1 MELLIPSKVK
11 QASIGQCILK
21 ALRPNSV
28 IPPLQFGLRVLST
41 MGLKWLNNELSRLDF
56 TLSYDE
62 LLRFKQSVL
71 FDKDISPSKQLLM
84 GLYSM

>member
-28 IPPLQFGLRVLST
+28 IPPLQFGLGVLST
-41 MGLKWLNNELSRLDF
+41 MGLKWLNNELSCLGF

-62 LLRFKQSVL
+62 VLRFKQSVL